1 MQASAGTAAALA
13 MPSIVRASAPAG
25 EKPEELV
32 KRLWGT
38 LTARQKAAVCFGWD
52 HPNRQKVSNNWKIV
66 EPEIG
71 TFYTAD
77 QQRLIRDI
85 FLGLTN
91 PDWKERWDKQQKD
104 DSGGFDKY
112 VMAIFGDPSTD
123 RYEWVMTGRHC
134 TIRCDGDSEP
144 GAAFGGPIFYGHAAD
159 SGFNETADHPGNV
172 FWHQGKLANK
182 VFQALDGRQ
191 RETALVLKGSPGDEE
206 KSIRLRKEGEFEGI
220 SVAGLPKDVKAL
232 VEDCLRELLAPYRA
246 SDVEE
251 ALKLVKDGGG
261 VDALRMV
268 YYKDG
273 DIGDDGVWDRWMVQ
287 GPTLSWYFRGSPHV
301 HTWVKVA
308 QKA

>member
-1 MQASAGTAAALA
+1 MQASAGAAAALA
-13 MPSIVRASAPAG
+13 MPSIVRASVPAG

-38 LTARQKAAVCFGWD
+38 LAARQKAAVCFGWD

-144 GAAFGGPIFYGHAAD
+144 GAAFGGPISYGHAAD
-159 SGFNETADHPGNV
+159 SGFSETADHPGNV

-182 VFQALDGRQ
+182 VFQALDGPQ
-191 RETALVLKGSPGDEE
+191 REQALVLKGSPGDEE
-206 KSIRLRKEGEFEGI
+206 KSIRLRQEGEFEGI
-220 SVAGLPKDVKAL
+220 AVAGHPKDVKAL
-232 VEDCLRELLAPYRA
+232 VEDCLRGLLAPYRA

-251 ALKLVKDGGG
+251 ALKLVRDGGG

-268 YYKDG
+268 YY
-273 DIGDDGVWDRWMVQ
+273 
-287 GPTLSWYFRGSPHV
+287 
-301 HTWVKVA
+301 
-308 QKA
+308 